1 MSTNTK
7 IVILYILF
15 SLKLGKQTAVGQH
28 NKISV
33 GFFFINFNLLSNI
46 CGTLWAILLL
56 LSATPICR
64 AKRYNNP
71 FL

>member
-33 GFFFINFNLLSNI
+33 GFFLLISIHCLNI
-46 CGTLWAILLL
+46 YGTLWAILLL